1 MARPW
6 RPQVDED
13 MGSHGV
19 PKLQAARSTPG
30 PAAPRRVAPSAPAS
44 AASGDLMTGRRCVE
58 EEKGKKMNGAV
69 RWERI
74 DCEEGAKNEMGPTDT
89 CVTGVRRL
97 ARYVVQR
104 ETLIAPETNDARASG
119 AKFGRLAVLNR
130 FSFPFRDSNKIT

>member
-1 MARPW
+1 
-6 RPQVDED
+6 
-13 MGSHGV
+13 
-19 PKLQAARSTPG
+19 
-30 PAAPRRVAPSAPAS
+30 
-44 AASGDLMTGRRCVE
+44 
-58 EEKGKKMNGAV
+58 MNGAV

-74 DCEEGAKNEMGPTDT
+74 DCEEGDKNEMGPTDT
-89 CVTGVRRL
+89 CVTGARRL